1 MLPYL
6 LGLLGLLL
14 TLYYSFLAPPQQPY
28 GVPAVPFW
36 VSLLPLIKDVD
47 QEEVFLHYI
56 APLLREKG
64 AVKVFFAGQWN
75 VLVQRP
81 SLVAEIFKRED
92 IYHKSGNQKKIPH
105 SVLAEFLDLSYTGSN
120 IISAH
125 GEEWRRYRGVV
136 QPGLL
141 PNAFAVEPLVEHTQQ
156 LCEWLLHL
164 QSAQG
169 SHGVVVQ
176 EVLQRYSS
184 ANLLHCVLGQPD
196 VARTMMGDQPAPPL
210 YELQLTLKQYLFRPL
225 FMSFPVLDQLSA
237 LIPSRI
243 RARQLVRSFAAAL
256 QSTILRDR
264 ADHQHQLDGNLG
276 SRLAQAWREEN
287 LSDKEFRDN
296 LMVLYVAGQENPQLL
311 MISTLY
317 LLAQHPD
324 VQSRLRDEIRSSG
337 LTTISATHQDWT
349 RLPYLTAIILE
360 SLRLFPPISQLINR
374 RVAQTTQ
381 LGHEIELPEGM
392 YVGYHSYATNRDEEA
407 WGSSAH
413 EFQPT
418 RWGTT
423 DQEIMRTYRR
433 AKARAN
439 FISFHGGARACLGEK
454 FAMLQ
459 MRILLVGLL
468 DKLIWRLDESWV
480 PRMVPA
486 GPLHPRGL
494 RLVFSRYNQE

>member
-1 MLPYL
+1 M
-6 LGLLGLLL
+6 
-14 TLYYSFLAPPQQPY
+14 
-28 GVPAVPFW
+28 
-36 VSLLPLIKDVD
+36 
-47 QEEVFLHYI
+47 
-56 APLLREKG
+56 
-64 AVKVFFAGQWN
+64 
-75 VLVQRP
+75 
-81 SLVAEIFKRED
+81 
-92 IYHKSGNQKKIPH
+92 
-105 SVLAEFLDLSYTGSN
+105 SYTGSN

-210 YELQLTLKQYLFRPL
+210 HELQLTLKQYLFRPL

-276 SRLAQAWREEN
+276 SRLAQAWREGN

-317 LLAQHPD
+317 LLAQHP
-324 VQSRLRDEIRSSG
+324 VSHLPHSGPKPRDE
-337 LTTISATHQDWT
+337 A
-349 RLPYLTAIILE
+349 
-360 SLRLFPPISQLINR
+360 
-374 RVAQTTQ
+374 
-381 LGHEIELPEGM
+381 
-392 YVGYHSYATNRDEEA
+392 
-407 WGSSAH
+407 
-413 EFQPT
+413 
-418 RWGTT
+418 
-423 DQEIMRTYRR
+423 
-433 AKARAN
+433 
-439 FISFHGGARACLGEK
+439 
-454 FAMLQ
+454 
-459 MRILLVGLL
+459 
-468 DKLIWRLDESWV
+468 
-480 PRMVPA
+480 
-486 GPLHPRGL
+486 
-494 RLVFSRYNQE
+494 